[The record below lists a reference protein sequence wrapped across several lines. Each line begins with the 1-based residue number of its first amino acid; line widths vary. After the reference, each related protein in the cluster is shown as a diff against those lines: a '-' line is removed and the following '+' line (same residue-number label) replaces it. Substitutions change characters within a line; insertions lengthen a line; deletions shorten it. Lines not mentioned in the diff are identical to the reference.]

1 MTIILWEN
9 GTELGKEQKLF
20 QHFPQETLRC
30 DSELWWSLFLIY
42 CWSDALNL
50 LYNYEKNISG
60 KLTNSKKIVLSM
72 KTFAFKASMELSINF
87 LWKLSTLKFQ
97 FGRKA
102 VYPVPIP
109 YISEFTW
116 YLQKQSSRCSVK
128 KVFLQI
134 SRNF

>member
-20 QHFPQETLRC
+20 QHCPRETPRC
-30 DSELWWSLFLIY
+30 DSELLWSLFLIY

-50 LYNYEKNISG
+50 LYNYEQNISG

-87 LWKLSTLKFQ
+87 LWKLSTLKFSI
-97 FGRKA
+97 RA
-102 VYPVPIP
+102 
-109 YISEFTW
+109 
-116 YLQKQSSRCSVK
+116 
-128 KVFLQI
+128 
-134 SRNF
+134 